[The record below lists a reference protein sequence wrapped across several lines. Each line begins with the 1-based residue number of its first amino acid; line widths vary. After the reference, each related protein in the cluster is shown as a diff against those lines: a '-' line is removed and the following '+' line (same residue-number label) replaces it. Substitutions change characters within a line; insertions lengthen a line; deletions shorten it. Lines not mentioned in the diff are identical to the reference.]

1 MMERRSGPVELIPNR
16 AETLLRVMPCL
27 PSLTSHHLN
36 WSGFE
41 VHRYSLPPW
50 ETPEHSL
57 TQHVIIVHHAAEPMG
72 GEVRVAG
79 SKVRRLL
86 QDGAVSVAPA
96 RIPYIS
102 AWEKAGDCVTISID
116 PSTVTE
122 IARADGRIDKFELCP
137 QYAIQ
142 DPFIVEVA
150 GILESQVESPN
161 VASRLYAESLAA
173 ALAAH
178 LLSKYSN
185 VTLRECGSLT
195 IGKSQLQRGIE
206 FINEHLESDVSLAEI
221 AGAANMSK
229 FHFAKSFRKAMG
241 ISPHQYLIKQRMD
254 RARKMLRAADVSI
267 DEIAVRVGYGNKS
280 HFCTQFR
287 KTVGTTP
294 HRYRVGC

>member
-1 MMERRSGPVELIPNR
+1 MS
-16 AETLLRVMPCL
+16 
-27 PSLTSHHLN
+27 
-36 WSGFE
+36 
-41 VHRYSLPPW
+41 
-50 ETPEHSL
+50 
-57 TQHVIIVHHAAEPMG
+57 

-79 SKVRRLL
+79 SRVRKMLHE
-86 QDGAVSVAPA
+86 GAVSIAPA

-116 PSTVTE
+116 PTTVTE
-122 IARADGRIDKFELCP
+122 IARADGQIDKFELCP
-137 QYAIQ
+137 QYAIR
-142 DPFIVEVA
+142 DPFILEVA
-150 GILESQVESPN
+150 RILESQVESPN
-161 VASRLYAESLAA
+161 PASRLYAESLAA

-185 VTLRECGSLT
+185 VSRPQPGALT
-195 IGKSQLQRGIE
+195 VGKSQLQRSLE
-206 FINEHLESDVSLAEI
+206 FINDNLESDVSLAEI

-267 DEIAVRVGYGNKS
+267 DEIAIRVGYGNKS

-294 HRYRVGC
+294 HRYRVGV